1 MKIKIDRLSI
11 QNFFLYLYFFSINYE
26 NFNPTGY
33 FSLSKLAGIIYV
45 ISAILST
52 RIFLSLNRKQ
62 LYFYWPILIFVV
74 YLTLISLINFNDFS
88 NRFVD
93 IALIQNLLIFM
104 VLINHVRK
112 DCLVL
117 EKGMLALAIG
127 SVSVSIL
134 LFLGIG
140 VTEMPEDM
148 FGLIVRKTFFNAGP
162 NELAIKLSAGIV
174 VIVSILFEN
183 TLKLNKFIRYF
194 LFLCIPLMIMS
205 IFNTASRTAFLILP
219 ACGLAW
225 FGFKLLT
232 SKNKLYALIFGL
244 FVLALAFIPIFYVV
258 TQLED
263 FQLLAARL
271 QDTGGV
277 ADTSDVGRLTLW
289 LGFSSLIF
297 ENPIFGN
304 GYSGFD
310 LITFDY
316 FGFIESPHNVFLEV
330 LMYTGLFGLLFYLI
344 FLSRIFLASYKLFK
358 NRNRLLPTILIPIAL
373 AFIFI
378 LQGLNE
384 KVCWLILAYIIG
396 TYMYS
401 FNKFKE
407 FKN

>member
-1 MKIKIDRLSI
+1 MKINSLTI
-11 QNFFLYLYFFSINYE
+11 QNYCLYLYFFSINYE

-45 ISAILST
+45 ISAILSA
-52 RIFLSLNRKQ
+52 RIFLSLNRQ
-62 LYFYWPILIFVV
+62 QFYFYSPVIIFVV
-74 YLTLISLINFNDFS
+74 YLTLISLLNINDFS
-88 NRFVD
+88 NRFID

-104 VLINHVRK
+104 VVVNHIRK
-112 DCLVL
+112 DYLVL
-117 EKGMLALAIG
+117 EKGMLALALG

-140 VTEMPEDM
+140 VTELPQDM

-174 VIVSILFEN
+174 IIVSILFEN
-183 TLKLNKFIRYF
+183 RLKLNKLVRFF
-194 LFLCIPLMIMS
+194 LLFSIPLMIIS
-205 IFNTASRTAFLILP
+205 IFDTASRTAFLILP

-225 FGFKLLT
+225 FGFKLLA
-232 SKNKLYALIFGL
+232 SEKKLYALIFGSFL
-244 FVLALAFIPIFYVV
+244 FAIVFIPIYFMVM
-258 TQLED
+258 QIED

-271 QDTGGV
+271 QDTGGG
-277 ADTSDVGRLTLW
+277 ADTSQVGRLTLW

-310 LITFDY
+310 LITFNY
-316 FGFIESPHNVFLEV
+316 FGFVESPHNVFLEV
-330 LMYTGLFGLLFYLI
+330 LMYTGLFGFLFYSI

-358 NRNRLLPTILIPIAL
+358 YRNRILPTILIPIAL

-396 TYMYS
+396 TYMYN
-401 FNKFKE
+401 FNKFKDL
-407 FKN
+407 KY

>member
-1 MKIKIDRLSI
+1 MKIKIDRLTI

-52 RIFLSLNRKQ
+52 RTFLSLNRKQ

-88 NRFVD
+88 NRFID

-104 VLINHVRK
+104 FLINHVRK
-112 DCLVL
+112 DYLVL
-117 EKGMLALAIG
+117 EKGMFALAIG
-127 SVSVSIL
+127 SVSVSVL

-140 VTEMPEDM
+140 VTELPQDM

-174 VIVSILFEN
+174 IIISVFFEN
-183 TLKLNKFIRYF
+183 TLKVNNLIRYF
-194 LFLCIPLMIMS
+194 LFLCIPLMIIS

-219 ACGLAW
+219 MVGLAW
-225 FGFKLLT
+225 FGFKLLA
-232 SKNKLYALIFGL
+232 SENKLYALIFGL
-244 FVLALAFIPIFYVV
+244 FAFALAFIPLYFIVM
-258 TQLED
+258 QLED

-277 ADTSDVGRLTLW
+277 ADTSKVGRLTLW

-316 FGFIESPHNVFLEV
+316 FGFVESPHNVFLEV
-330 LMYTGLFGLLFYLI
+330 LMYTGLFGFLFYSFFLI
-344 FLSRIFLASYKLFK
+344 RIFSASYKLFK
-358 NRNRLLPTILIPIAL
+358 YRNRILPTTLIPIAFS
-373 AFIFI
+373 FIFI

-407 FKN
+407 LKN